1 MTITNRLKITLTPL
15 RLHSASSVRIPN
27 SINNFRTLIPTLRLR
42 PLNLSSASSVN
53 LHGLANTSIF
63 HNNLR
68 VMLSPLKSPV
78 LRKYSNPFK
87 RPGMYPSISKCNVKR
102 CNYCMHLCTNSTV
115 TSSVNGRKFSVVNNS
130 DLDWKSIDLIYVL
143 TWKTKNCNMQ
153 YVGQTCRA
161 LQKRFGEHYCRM
173 KKPKPIDTFLYQ
185 HFKLTGHSPND
196 VLVQPVEKLTYD
208 KNSSSRFKII
218 KRHETELKWIK
229 LLQTPFPLG
238 FNDNIC
244 HEGNISKMPNFDV
257 FSLLEIRKR
266 KSRSHGIRKKGN
278 GKRKKRAVKRPN
290 TSLKDLSKV
299 LEDHGRHS
307 MLSLLSSLPISV
319 LRILDKG
326 SVTSSIPA
334 YFQNSEPPIICYKY
348 NKLIRNTVFNFNK
361 LVSDLDIHANTPE
374 SWDCKDSKFIY
385 PAAGHIMTGNLKII
399 SDSRIRY
406 IVSKCPKYR
415 FPSRIGF
422 KKCREEIA
430 SALNDFGN
438 RWCKREYV
446 ELDALKE
453 WKVSIFKIVDQRVK
467 FYSQNTN
474 LLPPKPKSTFRRLK
488 QGIQYFH
495 RKYVFGSSRQGRKQ
509 RCCCL
514 TVTLY

>member
-1 MTITNRLKITLTPL
+1 MTITNRLKLTLTPL

-27 SINNFRTLIPTLRLR
+27 SINNFRTLIPALRLR
-42 PLNLSSASSVN
+42 PLNLLSASSVN
-53 LHGLANTSIF
+53 LHGLADTSIF
-63 HNNLR
+63 QNNLR

-87 RPGMYPSISKCNVKR
+87 RPGMYPSISKCNAKR
-102 CNYCMHLCTNSTV
+102 CNCCMHLCTNSTV

-161 LQKRFGEHYCRM
+161 LQKRFGEHYRRM

-185 HFKLTGHSPND
+185 HFKRTGHSPND
-196 VLVQPVEKLTYD
+196 VLVQPVAKLTYD

-229 LLQTPFPLG
+229 LLKTPFPLG
-238 FNDNIC
+238 FNDNIY
-244 HEGNISKMPNFDV
+244 HEGNISKMPDFDV

-278 GKRKKRAVKRPN
+278 GKRKKRAVKRSN

-307 MLSLLSSLPISV
+307 MLSFLSSLPISV
-319 LRILDKG
+319 LRILD
-326 SVTSSIPA
+326 TEA
-334 YFQNSEPPIICYKY
+334 
-348 NKLIRNTVFNFNK
+348 NK
-361 LVSDLDIHANTPE
+361 LVSDLDVHANTPE
-374 SWDCKDSKFIY
+374 SWDCKDSKFMY

-406 IVSKCPKYR
+406 IVSKGPKYR
-415 FPSRIGF
+415 FPSRINF

-430 SALNDFGN
+430 SANDFCFINKFHETFCFTGGSGVHWYN
-438 RWCKREYV
+438 PMVPETLCEFFKFFGI
-446 ELDALKE
+446 E
-453 WKVSIFKIVDQRVK
+453 WTGVPCVANIF
-467 FYSQNTN
+467 
-474 LLPPKPKSTFRRLK
+474 
-488 QGIQYFH
+488 
-495 RKYVFGSSRQGRKQ
+495 
-509 RCCCL
+509 
-514 TVTLY
+514 